1 MRKTMRE
8 KLRGKEIAI
17 IFSHWGALPHILELH
32 VVRRRFGTA
41 LH

>member
-1 MRKTMRE
+1 MRE